1 MPPAA
6 YGPGGLLVN
15 RALQR
20 RPRADVDSCSGG
32 GRSMEESERERVRR
46 CAEEIAR
53 HIESVD
59 RFGPFD
65 EGYVAGLAEAILII
79 TDGAE

>member
-1 MPPAA
+1 
-6 YGPGGLLVN
+6 
-15 RALQR
+15 
-20 RPRADVDSCSGG
+20 
-32 GRSMEESERERVRR
+32 MEESERERVRR

-65 EGYVAGLAEAILII
+65 EGYVAGLAEAIMII